1 MHRLAPTTI
10 AVVIVAAGLIVT
22 STLANAMVVD
32 LTGNNNK
39 GRINHAEFDW
49 TPEQPTGT
57 GEIQSFLRVQSDP
70 TEEGYNTSGGT
81 PFDDKSGPWTHD
93 IRVSDLEAS
102 IVTIG
107 EIQYYKLLL
116 DVNEPGGEKSL
127 ISMDR
132 LEFYTSDVGG
142 QTTTDISSLGVLR
155 WSLDGAGDSYVLL
168 DAGRNHGSGSG
179 DMYAYIPVAN
189 FADALST
196 DFVYMYVRFGD
207 QVGASSAGG
216 FEEWSIALSDDP
228 VNIST
233 RLSVLA
239 GDNVAIAGFIIT
251 GTVPKKVLV
260 RGLGPSLAS
269 ADVVGFLTDPTLEL
283 RAGSTI
289 ISSNDDW
296 RSAQEAE
303 IQATTIPPSDD
314 RESAIVATLD
324 PGAYTAILAGQSG
337 GTGVGLVEIYDLDQQ
352 AQSKLANISTRGFV
366 NSGDNVMIG
375 GFIIGGISGGSSKM
389 VVRAIGPSLTALG
402 VAGAL
407 QDPSLEIHDSDGAVI
422 ASNDNWQDT
431 QASEIEAAGL
441 SPTDDR
447 ESAVVIVLPSGGYT
461 TIARGVNNTVG
472 VGLVEAY
479 NVP

>member
-1 MHRLAPTTI
+1 M
-10 AVVIVAAGLIVT
+10 VAAGLIVT
-22 STLANAMVVD
+22 STLANATVVD
-32 LTGNNNK
+32 LTGDNHK

-49 TPEQPTGT
+49 TDEQPTGT
-57 GEIQSFLRVQSDP
+57 GYIQSFLRVQAGP
-70 TEEGYNTSGGT
+70 AEEGYNTSGGT
-81 PFDDKSGPWTHD
+81 PFDDKSGPWTRD

-116 DVNEPGGEKSL
+116 DVNEPGGEESL

-132 LEFYTSDVGG
+132 LEFYTSSVGG
-142 QTTTDISSLGVLR
+142 QTTTDISSLGILR

-168 DAGRNHGSGSG
+168 DAGRNDGSGSG

-216 FEEWSIALSDDP
+216 FEEWAIGISDEP
-228 VNIST
+228 LNIST
-233 RLSVLA
+233 RLNVLA

-251 GTVPKKVLV
+251 GTSPKKVLV
-260 RGLGPSLAS
+260 RGIGPSLAS
-269 ADVVGFLTDPTLEL
+269 AHVVGSLTDPILEL
-283 RAGSTI
+283 HAGSTV
-289 ISSNDDW
+289 ISSNDGW
-296 RSAQEAE
+296 RDAQEVE
-303 IQATTIPPSDD
+303 IQATNIPPSDD
-314 RESAIVATLD
+314 RESAIVATLN
-324 PGAYTAILAGQSG
+324 PGAYTAILAGKNSA
-337 GTGVGLVEIYDLDQQ
+337 TGVGLVEIYDLDQS

-366 NSGDNVMIG
+366 NTGDNVMIG
-375 GFIIGGISGGSSKM
+375 GLIIGGTSGNGAKI

-407 QDPSLEIHDSDGAVI
+407 QDPFLEIHDSSGTI
-422 ASNDNWQDT
+422 LASNDNWRDSQS
-431 QASEIEAAGL
+431 SEIEAAGL
-441 SPTDDR
+441 IPTGDR
-447 ESAVVIVLPSGGYT
+447 ESAIVITLPSGAYT
-461 TIARGVNNTVG
+461 TIVRGTNDTVG